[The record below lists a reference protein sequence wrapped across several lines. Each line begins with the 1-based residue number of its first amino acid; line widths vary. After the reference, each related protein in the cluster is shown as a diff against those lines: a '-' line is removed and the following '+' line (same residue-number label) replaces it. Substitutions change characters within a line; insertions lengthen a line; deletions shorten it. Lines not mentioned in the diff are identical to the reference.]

1 MITLSKAEV
10 KESENIAKGSK
21 RYSSPHSVAYFI
33 VICLISLVTGA
44 IATARGTDL
53 LGIFIVLLGFAAIV
67 LLVLS
72 IKDAR
77 LRNLILLAFL
87 LRLGLALFHAY
98 LMPLPDSG
106 ADALGFERL
115 GWETAD
121 AWLRKG
127 EVPNL
132 SGAYL
137 YSAWIGI
144 LYFLF
149 GRIPLV
155 AQFANVLL
163 GTFAVYY
170 TWKLAFLIT
179 DSRRAALISTLL
191 AAIFPTLNLY
201 SAITM
206 RESSIVFFTVTSVYC
221 FFLWLEKGKLSQMVG
236 AVVLFVP
243 ASALHGGMVFI
254 EIVYVF
260 FFSFYHPKKKRWVA
274 FSLNSLI
281 AMLLVVFVVVAF
293 GDFITNKLPQDM
305 SMLFS
310 PDYLGERTAIAA
322 RDRAAYL
329 SGLTPTSLPS
339 MLLQTPLRMFYFF
352 YTPFIWMVSTPADIA
367 GLFDALF
374 YIFLSMYAFKGLAHL
389 WREDK
394 LLFWAI
400 VSILLVFLVVFA
412 WGTSNYGTAIR
423 HRQKI
428 VWFLTIPAALGLTR
442 SRTWRWIY
450 PTKST
455 SLQ

>member
-1 MITLSKAEV
+1 LITLSEAEI
-10 KESENIAKGSK
+10 KERGNIAKGSK
-21 RYSSPHSVAYFI
+21 RYSSPYSVACFVI
-33 VICLISLVTGA
+33 VCFVSLATGVL
-44 IATARGTDL
+44 ATARGTDL
-53 LGIFIVLLGFAAIV
+53 LGLFIVLLGFAVIV
-67 LLVLS
+67 LLILS

-77 LRNLILLAFL
+77 LRNLIFLALL
-87 LRLGLALFHAY
+87 LRLGLALFHTY
-98 LMPLPDSG
+98 VMPLPDSD
-106 ADALGFERL
+106 ADALAFERL

-127 EVPNL
+127 ETPEL

-137 YSAWIGI
+137 YSAWIGM

-155 AQFANVLL
+155 AQFTNVLL

-191 AAIFPTLNLY
+191 AAVFPTLNLY
-201 SAITM
+201 SAITL
-206 RESSIVFFTVTSVYC
+206 RESFIVFFTVTSVYC

-236 AVVLFVP
+236 AVALLVP
-243 ASALHGGMVFI
+243 ASALHRGMVFI
-254 EIVYVF
+254 EIVYVL
-260 FFSFYHPKKKRWVA
+260 FFSFYHPKKKRWVG

-281 AMLLVVFVVVAF
+281 TMLLVVFIVIDF
-293 GDFITNKLPQDM
+293 GDLITNKLPQDM
-305 SMLFS
+305 SMLLS
-310 PDYLGERTAIAA
+310 PSYLGERTAIAA

-329 SGLTPTSLPS
+329 SDLTPTSVLS
-339 MLLQTPLRMFYFF
+339 MLLQTPVRVIYFF
-352 YTPFIWMVSTPADIA
+352 YTPFVWMISTPADIV
-367 GLFDALF
+367 GLFDALL
-374 YIFLSMYAFKGLAHL
+374 YIFLSIYAFKGLAYL
-389 WREDK
+389 WCKDK

-428 VWFLTIPAALGLTR
+428 VWFLTIPAAIGLTR
-442 SRTWRWIY
+442 SPTWKWIY
-450 PTKST
+450 PAKRI
-455 SLQ
+455 

>member
-1 MITLSKAEV
+1 LITLSEAEV
-10 KESENIAKGSK
+10 KENEDVSKGSK
-21 RYSSPHSVAYFI
+21 RYSSPYSVVYFMI
-33 VICLISLVTGA
+33 ICFISLVTGA
-44 IATARGTDL
+44 LATARGTDL
-53 LGIFIVLLGFAAIV
+53 LGLFIVLLGFAAIV
-67 LLVLS
+67 LLVFS

-77 LRNLILLAFL
+77 LRNLMLLAFL

-98 LMPLPDSG
+98 VMPLPDSG
-106 ADALGFERL
+106 ADALVFERL

-127 EVPNL
+127 EAPEL

-155 AQFANVLL
+155 AQFTNVLL
-163 GTFAVYY
+163 GTFIVYY

-191 AAIFPTLNLY
+191 TAVFPTLNLY
-201 SAITM
+201 SAITL
-206 RESSIVFFTVTSVYC
+206 RESFIAFFTVASVYC
-221 FFLWLEKGKLSQMVG
+221 FFLWLEKGKLSQMIG
-236 AVVLFVP
+236 AVVFLLP

-281 AMLLVVFVVVAF
+281 AMLLVVFIMVAF
-293 GDFITNKLPQDM
+293 GDLITNKLPQDM

-310 PDYLGERTAIAA
+310 PDYLGEITTRAA

-329 SGLTPTSLPS
+329 SGLAPTSLLS
-339 MLLQTPLRMFYFF
+339 MLLQTPLRMIYFF
-352 YTPFIWMVSTPADIA
+352 YTPFVWMVSTPADIVA
-367 GLFDALF
+367 LFDALL
-374 YIFLSMYAFKGLAHL
+374 YVFLSIYAVKGLAYL
-389 WREDK
+389 WRKDK
-394 LLFWAI
+394 VLFWAI

-428 VWFLTIPAALGLTR
+428 VWFLTIPAAIGLTR

-450 PTKST
+450 PTKRT
-455 SLQ
+455 